1 MSGFMMT
8 LFWFLVVLTPV
19 VFVHE
24 FGHFWIA
31 RRNGVRVEAFSIGF
45 GKEIFGFTDRR
56 GTRWKFSLIPLGGY
70 VKMFGQN
77 DLAPDEE
84 GAESLT
90 EQERAECFFNKRLGQ
105 KAAIVVAGP
114 AANFLFAIV
123 VFALMFTF
131 LGQPFTPARVA
142 EVVPGSAAERAGL
155 RQGDLMIE
163 VEGRSIQRFEEVQ
176 QLVRLHPGIE
186 IDLVVLRE
194 GEHIALKATP
204 EARVEDDGLGEEQR
218 IGVLG
223 VMGVGREFKHH
234 DPVTAIWQSARET
247 TRLVS
252 ITLTALGQIVSGDRG
267 TAELGGPV
275 RIAQMSGVAAEAG
288 LANLVIF
295 AAFLSVNLGL
305 INLFPV
311 PLLDGGHLLFYGYE
325 AIRGRPAGARAQE
338 LGLKIGLVLV
348 LGLMV
353 FATLNDLVRLPLIK
367 QFVALIS

>member
-1 MSGFMMT
+1 MGGFLMT

-45 GKEIFGFTDRR
+45 GKELFGFTDRH
-56 GTRWKFSLIPLGGY
+56 GTRWKFSLVPLGGY

-77 DLAPDEE
+77 DLGPDEE
-84 GAESLT
+84 ETEALT
-90 EQERAECFFNKRLGQ
+90 EQERSECFFNKRLGQ
-105 KAAIVVAGP
+105 KASIVAAGP

-123 VFALMFTF
+123 VFALMFIF
-131 LGQPFTPARVA
+131 IGQPFTPALVA

-155 RQGDLMIE
+155 QPGDLMTE

-186 IDLVVLRE
+186 IDLVILRD
-194 GEHIALKATP
+194 GNRVALKVTP
-204 EARVEDDGLGEEQR
+204 EARVEDDGLGEKQR

-223 VMGVGREFKHH
+223 VRGVGREFRRHG
-234 DPVTAIWQSARET
+234 PVTAAWQSIRET

-252 ITLTALGQIVSGDRG
+252 ITMTALGQIVSGDRG
-267 TAELGGPV
+267 AGELGGPV
-275 RIAQMSGVAAEAG
+275 RIAQMSGAVAEAG
-288 LANLVIF
+288 LVNLVIF

-305 INLFPV
+305 INLFPI

-325 AIRGRPAGARAQE
+325 AIRGRPAGARAQA

-348 LGLMV
+348 MSLMV